1 MAQNGPSCQVVPHT
15 IPLLETPA
23 DHRAALVPDQRSAM
37 IAWCKGQKPAWPKVP
52 SDAHK
57 AVQDQ
62 LSKWVDQP
70 DTFITPNEFNGWRLI
85 KLLDRIN
92 ALYVDIDMHDASG
105 DVDMQR
111 MAWDAVAALER
122 AHAPLP
128 NVIVYTGRGIHLY
141 WTLSEA
147 LPAAALPRW
156 QACQRTLVK
165 LLNGDPQ
172 SADATRVLRMIGTT
186 NTKANNWRVTAEIV
200 VPQRYTFDELADE
213 ILPFTRAEIRDI
225 SAARARKK
233 AEKGPR
239 KASGTIFDRWHHVYA
254 DLHRILEWHWFGG
267 VDEGHRN
274 TMLFHLAN
282 ALSWFTR
289 HDALENEIGAV
300 ARTQI
305 PSLSSREVRDYTGPI
320 VKRAKAAAEGQWL
333 EYGGRQVD
341 PRYRY
346 RRETLYREL
355 APLIPTE
362 LLTDMRA
369 IIPDDLAQQR
379 KHERDQARHADS
391 NTGQGVRKGNVEKR
405 AQALKMRSQGLPLA
419 HIAQSLGVTH
429 TTIRRW
435 EKSSKLLKKNK
446 LN

>member
-1 MAQNGPSCQVVPHT
+1 MAQNGSIPQT

-23 DHRAALVPDQRSAM
+23 DHRAALAPDQRSAM
-37 IAWCKGQKPAWPKVP
+37 IAWCKGQQPAWPKIT

-62 LSKWVDQP
+62 LSKWVNQP

-85 KLLDRIN
+85 KLLSRIN
-92 ALYVDIDMHDASG
+92 ALYVDIDMHDTEGA
-105 DVDMQR
+105 VDMQR

-141 WTLSEA
+141 WTLDTA

-156 QACQRTLVK
+156 QACQRELVK
-165 LLNGDPQ
+165 LLGGDPQ

-186 NTKANNWRVTAEIV
+186 NSKADNWRVSAEVV
-200 VPQRYTFDELADE
+200 VPQRYGFDELADA

-233 AEKGPR
+233 IEKGAR
-239 KASGTIFDRWHHVYA
+239 KASGTIFDRWHLVYQ
-254 DLHRILEWHWFGG
+254 DLHRILEHHWFGG
-267 VDEGHRN
+267 VPEGHRN
-274 TMLFHLAN
+274 NMRFHLSN

-289 HDALENEIGAV
+289 HEALENEISAV

-305 PSLSSREVRDYTGPI
+305 PSLTSREVREYTGPI
-320 VKRAKAAAEGQWL
+320 VKRAQDAAQGHFR
-333 EYGGRQVD
+333 EYGGRAVD
-341 PRYRY
+341 PRYRF
-346 RRETLYREL
+346 RRQTLYDAL
-355 APLIPTE
+355 SPLIPAE
-362 LLTDMRA
+362 LLPDMRA

-379 KHERDQARHADS
+379 KNERDKARYADS
-391 NTGQGVRKGNVEKR
+391 NTGRGVRQSNVEKR
-405 AQALKMRSQGLPLA
+405 TQALKMRSQGLPIT
-419 HIAQSLGVTH
+419 HIAQTLSVDPK
-429 TTIRRW
+429 TIRRW
-435 EKSSKLLKKNK
+435 TKKS
-446 LN
+446 